1 VTARRIGVA
10 VAGVLVAV
18 AGVIAALAYFNAHD
32 DATVSGTRGPGVT
45 RAAGARPVV
54 APGNVVL
61 LFSDER
67 ETSALRALATD
78 TGGPATPAVQAAG
91 QAVIVR
97 RQTGVRAPVV
107 ALTSD
112 RRYDARGPDDPALR
126 GFVEYWLGRT
136 DR

>member
-10 VAGVLVAV
+10 VVGVLVAV
-18 AGVIAALAYFNAHD
+18 AGVIAALLYFNAHD
-32 DATVSGTRGPGVT
+32 DATVSAAHGPGVT
-45 RAAGARPVV
+45 RVAGARPLV

-67 ETSALRALATD
+67 ETSALRTLATD

-91 QAVIVR
+91 QAVILR
-97 RQTGVRAPVV
+97 RQTGVRVPVV
-107 ALTSD
+107 ALTND

-126 GFVEYWLGRT
+126 SFIEYWLGRA